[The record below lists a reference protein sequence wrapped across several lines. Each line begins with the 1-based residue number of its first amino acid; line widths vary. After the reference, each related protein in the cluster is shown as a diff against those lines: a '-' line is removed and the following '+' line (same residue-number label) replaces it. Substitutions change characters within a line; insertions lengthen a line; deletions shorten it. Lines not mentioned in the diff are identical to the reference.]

1 VTDLHVDV
9 HDGRGPPLLMAHGFL
24 SSRAQWTPNLEALR
38 QVSTPVVVE
47 LLGHGRSP
55 SPGDPAA
62 YAVEAYVAAFETLR
76 ERLGAARWFVLG
88 QSFGAGLT
96 IRYALT
102 HPDRVIGQVFTNSI
116 SGLSPPPMDDPA
128 IRLARAQ
135 AVRSGGRA
143 ALQAMPFYPRPTK
156 RWPPA
161 IFQAL
166 VDDAALLS
174 PNGIAGTIAHTVQGL
189 SVLEELT
196 RISVPT
202 LLVNGVREAAFQ
214 PMRDHAVAQIAGLEV
229 VDLDGG
235 HSINLDQPAAFN
247 AAVSAFIAEH
257 AST

>member
-1 VTDLHVDV
+1 MTGLHVDV
-9 HDGRGPPLLMAHGFL
+9 HDGRGPPLLMMHGFL

-38 QVSTPVVVE
+38 RVSTPVVIE

-55 SPGDPAA
+55 SPADPAA

-76 ERLGAARWFVLG
+76 ERLGAERWFVLG

-102 HPDRVIGQVFTNSI
+102 HPDRVVGQVFTNSI
-116 SGLSPPPMDDPA
+116 SGLSPPPKDDA
-128 IRLARAQ
+128 ATRLARAE
-135 AVRSGGRA
+135 AVRSGGQR

-156 RWPPA
+156 RWPAA
-161 IFQAL
+161 ISRAL
-166 VDDAALLS
+166 VDDAPLLS
-174 PNGIAGTIAHTVQGL
+174 PAGIAGTIAHTVQGL
-189 SVLEELT
+189 SVLEDLT

-214 PMRDHAVAQIAGLEV
+214 PMRDRAVAEIAGLEA

-235 HSINLDQPAAFN
+235 HAINLDQPEAFN
-247 AAVSAFIAEH
+247 TAVAAFIAKH
-257 AST
+257 ALA